1 MNIIVFIIG
10 FIIGIML
17 TLVAYHK
24 HPVRIIREQVKSII
38 KAFNDFKHRH
48 AGPVPMTGE
57 SANGEI
63 PDFIKRDMKAYGC
76 MREHRIHQYDILE
89 PDYQPT
95 EQEQAYL
102 NIIHDVKTTNK
113 DADADK

>member
-48 AGPVPMTGE
+48 AGSVPLTGE

-63 PDFIKRDMKAYGC
+63 SDFIKRDMKAYGC
-76 MREHRIHQYDILE
+76 MREHRIHQYDRNL
-89 PDYQPT
+89 PRMP
-95 EQEQAYL
+95 L
-102 NIIHDVKTTNK
+102 LLKHGVKRRLINEL
-113 DADADK
+113 

>member
-1 MNIIVFIIG
+1 
-10 FIIGIML
+10 ML

-48 AGPVPMTGE
+48 AGSVPLTGE

-63 PDFIKRDMKAYGC
+63 PDFIKRDMKAY
-76 MREHRIHQYDILE
+76 
-89 PDYQPT
+89 
-95 EQEQAYL
+95 
-102 NIIHDVKTTNK
+102 
-113 DADADK
+113 

>member
-48 AGPVPMTGE
+48 AGSVPMTGE

-76 MREHRIHQYDILE
+76 MREHRIHQYDRNL
-89 PDYQPT
+89 PRMP
-95 EQEQAYL
+95 L
-102 NIIHDVKTTNK
+102 LLKHGVKRRLINEL
-113 DADADK
+113 

>member
-1 MNIIVFIIG
+1 M
-10 FIIGIML
+10 IGIML
-17 TLVAYHK
+17 TMVAYHR
-24 HPVRIIREQVKSII
+24 HPVRIIREHTKRII
-38 KAFNDFKHRH
+38 KRSMIKHRH
-48 AGPVPMTGE
+48 AKPVPMTGE

-63 PDFIKRDMKAYGC
+63 PDFIRRDMKAYGR

-102 NIIHDVKTTNK
+102 NIIHDVKTADN

>member
-1 MNIIVFIIG
+1 
-10 FIIGIML
+10 
-17 TLVAYHK
+17 
-24 HPVRIIREQVKSII
+24 
-38 KAFNDFKHRH
+38 
-48 AGPVPMTGE
+48 
-57 SANGEI
+57 
-63 PDFIKRDMKAYGC
+63 

-113 DADADK
+113 DADADKWTHANTDGSTHMYAERRSSKFNTRKLLSYVPSRIQMDNSR

>member
-1 MNIIVFIIG
+1 M
-10 FIIGIML
+10 IGIML

-24 HPVRIIREQVKSII
+24 HPVRIIREHVKRII
-38 KAFNDFKHRH
+38 KRFNDVKPHH
-48 AGPVPMTGE
+48 AEPVPLTGE

-76 MREHRIHQYDILE
+76 MREHGIHQYDILE

-102 NIIHDVKTTNK
+102 NIVHDVKTT
-113 DADADK
+113 DKETDK